1 MTPAAA
7 RNARIPRGPRRN
19 AENSSRPVPASA
31 SIWAGFMRPG
41 DATNAPGRETC
52 GAPDMAT
59 LTHEQHHAAH
69 PERADALRRVRAI
82 VAGSSGNLVEWY
94 DFYVYSFTALYF
106 AAEFFPKGNQTT
118 QLLNAAGVFAAG
130 FLMRPVGSWLFG
142 WLADQRGRR
151 FSMMVAVLMMCGGS
165 LMVAVLPTYAQ
176 IGLGAPALLLLAR
189 LIQGLSVGG
198 EYGTAATYL
207 TEVAQHGHRGFY
219 GSFQYVTLIGGQ
231 LLATLVLVILQQFL
245 SDADLRA
252 WGWRIPFLVG
262 AVAAVIAFYLRRS
275 LAETASRAAREHKE
289 AGSLRGM
296 LRYPRSFFVVMGF
309 TAAGSLS
316 FYAFTTY
323 RKKSLVNPAGFA
335 PRHATETM
343 TAALFCF
350 MVLQPAFGALADRIG
365 RRTSMLIYSG
375 LLMLVTV
382 PLFTA
387 IGHASA
393 PSHAFALIMV
403 ALVCVSFY
411 TSISGLIKAE
421 LFPMHVRALGV
432 GLSYAI
438 ANALFGGTAEYAA
451 LWFKSAGHESA
462 FFWYVVGMAGIAF
475 IAVLLMPDTRHRG
488 YLGADEGR
496 QLE

>member
-1 MTPAAA
+1 
-7 RNARIPRGPRRN
+7 
-19 AENSSRPVPASA
+19 
-31 SIWAGFMRPG
+31 
-41 DATNAPGRETC
+41 
-52 GAPDMAT
+52 MAT
-59 LTHEQHHAAH
+59 LTHGSATAH
-69 PERADALRRVRAI
+69 PDRHDAMRRVRAI

-118 QLLNAAGVFAAG
+118 QLLQAAGVFAAG
-130 FLMRPVGSWLFG
+130 FFMRPVGSWLFG
-142 WLADQRGRR
+142 WLADKRGRR

-165 LMVAVLPTYAQ
+165 LLVAVLPTYEEV
-176 IGLGAPALLLLAR
+176 GLLAPALLLLAR

-198 EYGTAATYL
+198 EYGTVATYMS
-207 TEVAQHGHRGFY
+207 EVAEHGRRGFY
-219 GSFQYVTLIGGQ
+219 SSFQYVTLIGGQ
-231 LLATLVLVILQQFL
+231 LLATLVLVVLQQFL
-245 SDADLRA
+245 SDAELRA
-252 WGWRIPFLVG
+252 WGWRVPFFIG
-262 AVAAVIAFYLRRS
+262 AVAAVIAFYLRRT
-275 LAETASRAAREHKE
+275 LAETSSHTARQHKE

-323 RKKSLVNPAGFA
+323 MQKYLVNTAGFDA
-335 PRHATETM
+335 RHATEVM

-350 MVLQPAFGALADRIG
+350 MLLQPAFGALADRIG
-365 RRTSMLIYSG
+365 RRTSMLIYSV

-382 PLFTA
+382 PVFTA
-387 IGHASA
+387 IGNASN
-393 PSHAFALIMV
+393 PVRAFALIMA

-432 GLSYAI
+432 GLSYAL

-451 LWFKSAGHESA
+451 LWFKSVGHEST
-462 FFWYVVGMAGIAF
+462 FFWYVVGMGGVAL

-488 YLGADEGR
+488 YLTADEGR
-496 QLE
+496 HLEPEGIRGQSPNSFSRT

>member
-1 MTPAAA
+1 
-7 RNARIPRGPRRN
+7 
-19 AENSSRPVPASA
+19 
-31 SIWAGFMRPG
+31 
-41 DATNAPGRETC
+41 
-52 GAPDMAT
+52 MAT
-59 LTHEQHHAAH
+59 LTHEHAPVHA
-69 PERADALRRVRAI
+69 ERHEALRRVRAI

-142 WLADQRGRR
+142 YLADKRGRR

-165 LMVAVLPTYAQ
+165 LLVAVLPTYAQ
-176 IGLGAPALLLLAR
+176 IGMGAPALLLLAR
-189 LIQGLSVGG
+189 LIQGVSVGG

-207 TEVAQHGHRGFY
+207 SEVAQHGRRGFY

-231 LLATLVLVILQQFL
+231 LLATLVLVVLQQFL

-252 WGWRIPFLVG
+252 WGWRIPFLIG
-262 AVAAVIAFYLRRS
+262 AIAAVIAFYLRRS
-275 LAETASRAAREHKE
+275 LPETASRAAREHKE
-289 AGSLRGM
+289 AGSLRGL

-323 RKKSLVNPAGFA
+323 MQKYLVNTAGFDA
-335 PRHATETM
+335 RRATETM

-365 RRTSMLIYSG
+365 RRTSMLVYSV
-375 LLMLVTV
+375 LLMVVTV
-382 PLFTA
+382 PIFTA
-387 IGHASA
+387 LGNVST
-393 PSHAFALIMV
+393 PTHAFALIMV
-403 ALVCVSFY
+403 AMLCVSFY

-451 LWFKSAGHESA
+451 LWFKSLGHEST
-462 FFWYVVGMAGIAF
+462 FFWYVVAMGAIAF

-488 YLGADEGR
+488 YLTADDAR
-496 QLE
+496 HLEPARP